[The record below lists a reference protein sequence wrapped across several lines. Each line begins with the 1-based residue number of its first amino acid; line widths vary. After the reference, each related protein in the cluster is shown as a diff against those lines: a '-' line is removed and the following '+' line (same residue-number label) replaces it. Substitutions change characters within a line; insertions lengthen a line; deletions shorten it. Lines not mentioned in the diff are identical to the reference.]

1 MTCRILILL
10 ILISCTFIIPGTL
23 AGESKVPRDGTVYI
37 GEAELDLSDCAIRNG
52 DEIAWWESGN
62 PQGTPAARARVADV
76 RRFTV
81 DPETFRGHT
90 GMWYGLIGKKPA
102 FKVEEPFL
110 QADLVENG
118 IDTQPD
124 SIKRGNLVSFKI
136 STNLAALSQ
145 RSGSSGALISLNL
158 TGPNETEYHTLSSPH
173 TNDFNLDAV
182 YVYASPY
189 DTGAVWDTSD
199 EQKFPDGE
207 YTFSAITNVN
217 RINEVNPESGATY
230 TEKKTYL
237 LGKTEVKPSEKEEE
251 EDAEDS
257 NTNLTTSDES
267 DAKDS
272 DETETTSPKKKTKSE
287 LEAEE
292 AARLGRA
299 TSEPTPEE
307 PELNSTPDSSQEE
320 RSAEDLE
327 EDKTTEPTPDVTEE
341 QTTIAT
347 PEPTAEITEEPTP
360 EITLHPT
367 RTPLPRPPGPGAS
380 PTKQATPIHP
390 ALILG
395 AMISG
400 AIIAIV
406 RRNGE

>member
-23 AGESKVPRDGTVYI
+23 AGENKVPRDGTVYI
-37 GEAELDLSDCAIRNG
+37 GEADLDLSDCAIRNG

-62 PQGTPAARARVADV
+62 PQGTPTARARVADV

-110 QADLVENG
+110 QVDLVENG

-136 STNLAALSQ
+136 ATNLAALSQ
-145 RSGSSGALISLNL
+145 RPGSSGALISLNL
-158 TGPNETEYHTLSSPH
+158 TGPNETEYHTISSTH

-199 EQKFPDGE
+199 EKKFPDGE

-237 LGKTEVKPSEKEEE
+237 LGKTEVKPSDKDQE
-251 EDAEDS
+251 EDSEDS
-257 NTNLTTSDES
+257 KANVTTTDES
-267 DAKDS
+267 DPKDS

-292 AARLGRA
+292 AARLGRT

-307 PELNSTPDSSQEE
+307 PESNSTTDLTQEQ
-320 RSAEDLE
+320 RSAEDIE
-327 EDKTTEPTPDVTEE
+327 IDTTTVPTPDITEE

-347 PEPTAEITEEPTP
+347 PEPTPEITEEPTP
-360 EITLHPT
+360 DITPHPT
-367 RTPLPRPPGPGAS
+367 RAPLPRPPGPGES
-380 PTKQATPIHP
+380 PTKKATPIHP
-390 ALILG
+390 AMILG
-395 AMISG
+395 GILSG
-400 AIIAIV
+400 AILV
-406 RRNGE
+406 MNRRNGK